1 MVDTP
6 MNKRLLGRLFE
17 GKSHV
22 VRRHFRRI
30 NGNVGVVIILATRLQ
45 TATRMLDRT
54 YKGTTND

>member
-1 MVDTP
+1 

>member
-1 MVDTP
+1 

-30 NGNVGVVIILATRLQ
+30 NGGIVPVITLATQLQ
-45 TATRMLDRT
+45 RATRMLDDT
-54 YKGTTND
+54 YKGTQSD